1 MNNDQQLGDMTDYVT
16 ETLNWAMERMMTLIN
31 EDHHEDAIALG
42 DEFIAWANESDKDVI
57 SCVALNQDWT
67 MSRTNR
73 SQDFKYKQSLRH
85 PHTYN
90 EMSQLEEMIVDDD
103 LEDFKISGI
112 NRIKKRK
119 RLPTA
124 WDDEVVSAHYQEDH
138 A

>member
-1 MNNDQQLGDMTDYVT
+1 
-16 ETLNWAMERMMTLIN
+16 
-31 EDHHEDAIALG
+31 
-42 DEFIAWANESDKDVI
+42 
-57 SCVALNQDWT
+57 

-73 SQDFKYKQSLRH
+73 SQDFKYNPGNFRH
-85 PHTYN
+85 PSTHN
-90 EMSQLEEMIVDDD
+90 EMSQLEEILIDDD
-103 LEDFKISGI
+103 LQDFKISGI